1 MGINKNMRDFFF
13 TNQQTDDSF
22 ISDSITEIVNTDIGY
37 NQEELDATTTDD
49 LLVLRRAIYSYM
61 KSPTLKKRNPNYL
74 KLFKRINEEL
84 KERKV
89 LEEEKTGKKSEIG
102 NKFLFDGQDK
112 IKFFQKTLKEKE
124 NKDLLKLKRKNDIQK
139 KPNLSIP
146 EFLQDKSKEKK
157 GEIDL

>member
-1 MGINKNMRDFFF
+1 MRDFFL
-13 TNQQTDDSF
+13 TNHQTDDSF
-22 ISDSITEIVNTDIGY
+22 ISESISEIVNTDIGY

-89 LEEEKTGKKSEIG
+89 LEEEKTGKKSEIV
-102 NKFLFDGQDK
+102 NFNEK
-112 IKFFQKTLKEKE
+112 I
-124 NKDLLKLKRKNDIQK
+124 
-139 KPNLSIP
+139 
-146 EFLQDKSKEKK
+146 
-157 GEIDL
+157 